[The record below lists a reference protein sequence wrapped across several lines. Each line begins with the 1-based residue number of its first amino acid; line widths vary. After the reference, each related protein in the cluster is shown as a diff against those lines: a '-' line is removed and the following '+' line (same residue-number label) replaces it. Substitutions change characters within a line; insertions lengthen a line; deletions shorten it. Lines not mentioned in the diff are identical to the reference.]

1 MKLAIALAAACGLT
15 AHAAQAEVVQSSA
28 DGFVTSDSIVVPQ
41 SPAEVWERLV
51 HPEDWW
57 NGEHSWS
64 LDASNF
70 SLDPRAGGCFC
81 EALPGGGSVEHMR
94 VLHAAPGSLLR
105 MSGALGPLQSEALD
119 GTLTIALTPDNGAT
133 KITWTYVV
141 GGYARYPL
149 EDIAIPV
156 DMVQSEQ
163 LQRLAGLLVRG
174 DPAPLPPPGG

>member
-1 MKLAIALAAACGLT
+1 MKFAIALAAAFGLT
-15 AHAAQAEVVQSSA
+15 AHAAKAEIVQSSA
-28 DGFVTSDSIVVPQ
+28 HGFVTTDSIVVPQ

-51 HPEDWW
+51 HPEHWW

-64 LDASNF
+64 LDAANF

-81 EALPGGGSVEHMR
+81 EALPGGGSVEHMH

-119 GTLTIALTPDNGAT
+119 GTLTIELAPDNGAT

-149 EDIAIPV
+149 EEIAVPV
-156 DMVQSEQ
+156 DLVQSEQ

-174 DPAPLPPPGG
+174 DPTPLVLPGD